1 MTPLPFDDL
10 TFRWINQGGLGER
23 IDTILLALADAH
35 RMVPWLI
42 VGAILLA
49 TLGGAKWRRT
59 LLLAGLVVAISDP
72 TNRFVVKRLFARER
86 PCQVLDDVVLRA
98 GRCPVS
104 ASFPSSHAVNTSA
117 AVTVVS
123 LAHPALALPLAAVAV
138 VTALTRVY
146 QGVHFPLDVIG
157 GLVLG
162 AAFGL
167 VGFELARGAPRR
179 RLNRLAH
186 AIRGA
191 AVRGWRALGERRWL
205 AAGAVLLAANTA
217 FNVIAI
223 TRGGLDL
230 APDEAHYWEWS
241 RRLDLSYYSK
251 GPGIAYLIRATTALF
266 GSSPAG
272 IRMSAVLASTVL
284 ALAMFVLARRIT
296 GSDRAAVLGLV
307 TLRLSPLFTAG
318 GMLAT
323 IDPPFAACWALA
335 LVALERAFRTGSTR
349 AWLAAGLATG
359 VAFLFKYTAG
369 VLAPCVI
376 GALLVVPALRAQLRR
391 PGPYLCGAVAAALT
405 LPVWIWN
412 ARHGWVTTA
421 HVGKLAGVGKGAG
434 FDVGQLLEF
443 VGSQIGVLTP
453 WVAVLLG
460 LGMARSGRAAWQTRD
475 PGHVLLFATSA
486 PILAFFTLKS
496 GQAKVQA
503 NWAVPAY
510 LAAGVSAGWVLD
522 QAIPALRGRRRQAM
536 RRLAAACVAA
546 SLMVSALMGSAG
558 LAQDFFEGLPGRL
571 DPTARLRGWRGFG
584 LHVGRVLEAWRAE
597 GAAPLVFVNQY
608 AKASEL
614 AFYVPG
620 HPRVYSVR
628 LDRRYEQYDLW
639 NDLATVPAGAAALY
653 VGGSGGIH
661 PGVAFAFEDCR
672 ELPAYRDPSDNQW
685 LGTQRLFRCE
695 GFRGF
700 PEWFPQERF

>member
-10 TFRWINQGGLGER
+10 AFRWINQGGLGER
-23 IDTILLALADAH
+23 IDAILLALTDAH
-35 RMVPWLI
+35 RMVPWLA
-42 VGAILLA
+42 VAGILLA

-59 LLLAGLVVAISDP
+59 LLVAGLVVAITDP
-72 TNRFVVKRLFARER
+72 ANRFLVKRLFARER
-86 PCQVLDDVVLRA
+86 PCQVLTEVVLRA

-117 AVTVVS
+117 AATVVA
-123 LAHPALALPLAAVAV
+123 LAQPALTVPLAAVVV

-146 QGVHFPLDVIG
+146 QGVHFPLDVLG

-167 VGFELARGAPRR
+167 AAHRLAQGGTRR
-179 RLNRLAH
+179 RLNRAAH
-186 AIRGA
+186 AARRT
-191 AVRGWRALGERRWL
+191 AVHAWQRLGERRWL
-205 AAGAVLLAANTA
+205 VAGAVLLAANTL
-217 FNVIAI
+217 FNVLAI

-266 GSSPAG
+266 GTSPAG
-272 IRMSAVLASTVL
+272 IRMAAVIASTVL
-284 ALAMFVLARRIT
+284 AIAMFVLARRIT

-335 LVALERAFRTGSTR
+335 LVALERAFRTGSTA
-349 AWLAAGLATG
+349 AWAAAGFATG
-359 VAFLFKYTAG
+359 VGFLFKYTAG
-369 VLAPCVI
+369 VLAPCVA
-376 GALLVVPALRAQLRR
+376 GAVVLIPALRTQLRR
-391 PGPYLCGAVAAALT
+391 PGPYLCALIAAAMT

-421 HVGKLAGVGKGAG
+421 HVGKLAGVGKGAE
-434 FDVGQLLEF
+434 FEIGQVFAF
-443 VGSQIGVLTP
+443 VGSQLGVLTP
-453 WVAVLLG
+453 WVALLLG
-460 LGMARSGRAAWQTRD
+460 WGMVRSGRIAWQTRD

-510 LAAGVSAGWVLD
+510 LAAGVSAGWVID
-522 QAIPALRGRRRQAM
+522 QVLPTLGGRRRRVV
-536 RRLAAACVAA
+536 RRLATACVGV
-546 SLMVSALMGSAG
+546 SLMLSVLMASAG
-558 LAQDFFEGLPGRL
+558 LAQDFFEGLPGRI
-571 DPTARLRGWRGFG
+571 DPTARLRGWHRFG
-584 LHVGRVLEAWRAE
+584 HHVGQLLDAWRAE
-597 GAAPLVFVNQY
+597 GAEPLLFTNQY

-661 PGVAFAFEDCR
+661 PGVAFAFESCS
-672 ELPAYRDPSDNQW
+672 ELPAYQDPSDNQW
-685 LGTQRLFRCE
+685 LGNQRLFRCE